1 MIRLLPNLLTL
12 LGGALSLAAIG
23 WLELSSWMG
32 AVLLVLGW
40 CCDLLDGF
48 AARRL
53 GVVTE
58 FGAQLDWAIDVAV
71 VHALLAFLGGAWW
84 VVLGFAALQAI
95 TLRLEASGAR
105 RRVSG
110 RSGLVAF
117 VVGRQLGVLW
127 L

>member
-1 MIRLLPNLLTL
+1 M
-12 LGGALSLAAIG
+12 
-23 WLELSSWMG
+23 
-32 AVLLVLGW
+32 LLVLGW

-58 FGAQLDWAIDVAV
+58 FGARLDWAIDVAV
-71 VHALLAFLGGAWW
+71 VHALLAFLGAAWW
-84 VVLGFAALQAI
+84 VVLGFAALQAL